1 MKTAIIGLA
10 LTLITSASFAQT
22 KLNPPPK
29 EITLTHRILGDTK
42 CANSTCYYDLYDMTQ
57 VYGQGLSIEFGNDWG
72 ENKFCTEMV
81 SGEVARIVDLGEMSC
96 SKIESQYGQDTPG
109 YPTKED
115 RTLRPMIWLT
125 YSKAWST
132 LLSSPRADRVLAKKG
147 HCYLM
152 EKSNTEI
159 KVIVAFHVKDLE
171 RNKSV
176 TLDEIEV
183 FQRAEIVEVK

>member
-1 MKTAIIGLA
+1 MKTVILSITLA
-10 LTLITSASFAQT
+10 LLASPAFSQV

-42 CANSTCYYDLYDMTQ
+42 CANDTCYYDLFKMTQ
-57 VYGQGLSIEFGNDWG
+57 VWGNGLSIEFGNDWG
-72 ENKFCTEMV
+72 ENKIGTEMV

-96 SKIESQYGQDTPG
+96 SKIESQHEQDAPG

-115 RTLRPMIWLT
+115 RTLRPLAWLT

-171 RNKSV
+171 LNKRV

-183 FQRAEIVEVK
+183 FQRAEIVDVK